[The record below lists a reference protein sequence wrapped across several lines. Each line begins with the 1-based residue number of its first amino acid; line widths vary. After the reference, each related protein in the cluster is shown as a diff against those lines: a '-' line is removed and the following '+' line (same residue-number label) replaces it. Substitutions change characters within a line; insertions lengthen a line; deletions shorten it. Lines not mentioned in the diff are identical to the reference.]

1 MPTKE
6 QSEDRE
12 AVNEVR
18 LQGRLAQD
26 PQLRELPSG
35 DRLWTFRVV
44 VGRPPRPAQADG
56 RGPRGAVD
64 AIECAVWDARVRR
77 SVERWHAGDVVAVE
91 GAVRR
96 RFFRSGAGTAS
107 RVEIEVRSGRRLRR
121 APGA

>member
-1 MPTKE
+1 MPTVE
-6 QSEDRE
+6 TVQDTDP
-12 AVNEVR
+12 VNEVR

-44 VGRPPRPAQADG
+44 VGRPPRPAAAEG
-56 RGPRGAVD
+56 RGPRGSVD
-64 AIECAVWDARVRR
+64 AIECAAWDARVRR

-96 RFFRSGAGTAS
+96 RFFRSPAGTAS
-107 RVEIEVRSGRRLRR
+107 RVEVEVRSGRRIRR
-121 APGA
+121 APAA

>member
-1 MPTKE
+1 MPTTGTD
-6 QSEDRE
+6 QDRD

-18 LQGRLAQD
+18 LQGRLAQE

-44 VGRPPRPAQADG
+44 VGRAPRAPQAAG
-56 RGPRGAVD
+56 RGPRGSVD

-91 GAVRR
+91 GALRR